1 MCTSI
6 VCPCSSVHA
15 TDYLWLPSWH
25 RLRSCIDIGVALSWH
40 RLRIILTSASRYSWH
55 RLRINSNNP
64 SNPTYL
70 SSAELPNS
78 LWHRLRII
86 LTSASHSARHRLRIV
101 LNRWYKFKIGYNT
114 KSTSQDIGF
123 AEYCYQRRITLDI
136 GFALSGTCP
145 KISFRVVTKSCHHDL
160 QKHSQIYPTAL
171 QNLSKQNSI
180 PFPNPFQHDMQSAI
194 KNYKDFNNKLSTTF
208 PKSI

>member
-86 LTSASHSARHRLRIV
+86 LTSASHSAWHRLRINTNNPWNPTY
-101 LNRWYKFKIGYNT
+101 LISAELPNSLWHRLRSILTSASHSSWHRLRIIWNLFQNDIESTNKIMPSWPPKSFK
-114 KSTSQDIGF
+114 Q
-123 AEYCYQRRITLDI
+123 
-136 GFALSGTCP
+136 
-145 KISFRVVTKSCHHDL
+145 
-160 QKHSQIYPTAL
+160 
-171 QNLSKQNSI
+171 
-180 PFPNPFQHDMQSAI
+180 
-194 KNYKDFNNKLSTTF
+194 LSTII
-208 PKSI
+208 PKSVQITFSLTSASHSLWN